1 MVEEKEKNI
10 LVPEGLNEGQ
20 KKAFITLSQYLENA
34 SDRSVYV
41 LKGWAGTGKTY
52 VISKLI
58 GKIINKSDNKKRGIF
73 KSSPEIAV
81 TGPTNKSVRV
91 IRQSTGIVNPY
102 VSYMTIHKLLGLKEQ
117 ITEDGKQL
125 FTTDSYH
132 DSNIESI
139 DILFIDEVSMLN
151 DELFEEVIKHRS
163 RMKIICMGDPCQ
175 IPPVGRPDCIPFLD
189 DLHERYDIK
198 TIELSEVMRQK
209 GDNPIIESSIIIR
222 NNISSGFLPLA
233 PVSVHNERGEGI
245 EYLNLGN
252 SEGREKFSNLLES
265 MLNSDRFKEDPDL
278 VKIIAWRNKT
288 VDTMNKIAR
297 KKIYGQDSERSKIL
311 VGERMIANSPV
322 FIKDMIVLNTNE
334 EFEIEGFDIYND
346 RFKMQIADEPAPYIP
361 VNLQYYKCKIKY
373 TSNNGETIRSKIH
386 ILHEESELEYQKIL
400 NLLKI
405 RAINKKGKDKTWVKY
420 YNFTR
425 KYADVSWG
433 YSISAHKSQGSTY
446 KNVFVLEDDIDK
458 NWDVVERNR
467 IKYTAF
473 TRASSNLFVLKIF
486 DI

>member
-1 MVEEKEKNI
+1 MIEEKEKNI
-10 LVPEGLNEGQ
+10 LAPDGLNEGQ
-20 KKAFITLSQYLENA
+20 KKAFITLSEYLENS

-58 GKIINKSDNKKRGIF
+58 GKIINKNDKKKKGIF
-73 KSSPEIAV
+73 KNSPEIAV

-91 IRQSTGIVNPY
+91 IRQSTGINSHYVN
-102 VSYMTIHKLLGLKEQ
+102 YMTIHKLLGLKEQ

-125 FTTDSYH
+125 FAPDSYLG
-132 DSNIESI
+132 SNIESV

-189 DLHERYDIK
+189 DMHERYGIK

-209 GDNPIIESSIIIR
+209 GDNPIIESSIVIR
-222 NNISSGFLPLA
+222 NNISSGFLPLD
-233 PVSVHNERGEGI
+233 PVSRHNERGEGI
-245 EYLNLGN
+245 EYL
-252 SEGREKFSNLLES
+252 SLES
-265 MLNSDRFKEDPDL
+265 KDDRERFSKILEEMLKSEDFKTNQDL

-297 KKIYGQDSERSKIL
+297 KKIYGEDSERSKIL

-322 FIKDMIVLNTNE
+322 FIKDTIVLNTNE
-334 EFEIEGFDIYND
+334 EFEIEDFDID
-346 RFKMQIADEPAPYIP
+346 DDKFRMQIADSPAPYME
-361 VNLQYYKCKIKY
+361 VHLQFYKCRIKY
-373 TSNNGETIRSKIH
+373 IGHNGEIIKARIH
-386 ILHEESELEYQKIL
+386 ILHEDSEIEYQKVL
-400 NLLKI
+400 RLLKI
-405 RAINKKGKDKTWVKY
+405 RAINKKGKDKTWMKY

-425 KYADVSWG
+425 RYADVSWG

-458 NWDVVERNR
+458 NWDVIERNR

-486 DI
+486 